1 MGIFAGVSIEYA
13 IFAFQTTEF
22 LIVNANM
29 KNCFWL
35 VIYFFLFFFDYRFGE
50 HKHQQCIW
58 MVLKAMVHAQK
69 SPRMSCLFFGGMKWL
84 GFRWSDI
91 NVNELKS
98 KCAKLVL
105 QVLGAAG
112 AVGATGAAPK
122 Q

>member
-1 MGIFAGVSIEYA
+1 
-13 IFAFQTTEF
+13 
-22 LIVNANM
+22 
-29 KNCFWL
+29 
-35 VIYFFLFFFDYRFGE
+35 
-50 HKHQQCIW
+50 
-58 MVLKAMVHAQK
+58 
-69 SPRMSCLFFGGMKWL
+69 MKWL